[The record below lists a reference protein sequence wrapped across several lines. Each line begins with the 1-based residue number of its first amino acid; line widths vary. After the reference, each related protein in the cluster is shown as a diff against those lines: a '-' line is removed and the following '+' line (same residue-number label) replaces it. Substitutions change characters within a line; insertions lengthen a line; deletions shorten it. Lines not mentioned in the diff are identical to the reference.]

1 MRAKKYGDS
10 GRSRSGPARDGAR
23 GSDGRGRGNDERQ
36 EAKIRRVLPGNDAGT
51 RKADE
56 EPANRVGPMADVS
69 AGAGAGDKN
78 ALAVSVGKEIRS
90 LRLGLKMPANK
101 LASGAGMSKGM
112 LSKIE
117 RGTATPSFSTLMSLS
132 TVLKVPV
139 ARLFAGHVKRED
151 FSLVRAGK
159 GIEVQRRGPTVGFHY
174 ELLGHLLSGEPQIE
188 PYLVTISDAATAGPG
203 FQHSGIEFMY
213 ILKGA
218 MRYRYADTIVELY
231 PGDTLVFDANAIHGH
246 ERLIESPVKFI
257 SIVISHRS

>member
-1 MRAKKYGDS
+1 MRSKTHGSSGGLRPRPVREIARDS
-10 GRSRSGPARDGAR
+10 G
-23 GSDGRGRGNDERQ
+23 GRGRRNDGNPGVRGEQALLRN
-36 EAKIRRVLPGNDAGT
+36 EAAP
-51 RKADE
+51 RKVE
-56 EPANRVGPMADVS
+56 GEPAAAGDPMAGMS
-69 AGAGAGDKN
+69 AGERSGDKN

-101 LASGAGMSKGM
+101 LASGAGLSKGM

-117 RGTATPSFSTLMSLS
+117 RGTATPSFATLVSLS

-188 PYLVTISDAATAGPG
+188 PYLVTISNAATPGPG

-218 MRYRYADTIVELY
+218 MRYRYADTSVELY

-246 ERLIESPVKFI
+246 EQLIESPVKFI